1 MKFLARFVSVVAV
14 IGVLVIPVSTVA
26 AENAM
31 LAVEQAKAHAM
42 AAMDDMDDMECC
54 PHAKSAMP
62 VCGMDCPLVVIC
74 LTSAAAHPAKADWV
88 HAALHWSALDFAPFT
103 SDVLASLE
111 AKPPS
116 RPPKV

>member
-14 IGVLVIPVSTVA
+14 IGLLVIPVGTVA

-31 LAVEQAKAHAM
+31 LAVEQAQAHAM
-42 AAMDDMDDMECC
+42 AAMDDMECC

-74 LTSAAAHPAKADWV
+74 MTSAAAHPAKADWI

-103 SDVLASLE
+103 SDDLASLE